1 MRSTGDRSCGS
12 LSMSSELGTTLSSP
26 ELLHQKKQL
35 LQESTFGLVE
45 AMRKELEK
53 LSYKNCEEAADQWD
67 KFQKL
72 GKKAWHA
79 AQALCPEQDPERPD
93 TLVEAMNA
101 ISVKDGETMISEL
114 VDSNTHFGLELASFL
129 KREGARFGF
138 SVAFNLSRIY
148 NLSPLGSHAPLDA
161 EAVLKAEKNKCS
173 VDQDEQENSKEVQG
187 RNLGGDRSAEEVQ
200 DILPAEWAP
209 DPCPSVYD
217 FSTKAWTER
226 DHWAVDGKI

>member
-148 NLSPLGSHAPLDA
+148 NLSPLRSHAPLDA

-173 VDQDEQENSKEVQG
+173 VDQDEQEIRRRSKEG
-187 RNLGGDRSAEEVQ
+187 
-200 DILPAEWAP
+200 ILAAI
-209 DPCPSVYD
+209 DLQRRYKIYCQQNGLQIRAPSVYD

-226 DHWAVDGKI
+226 KHWAVDGKI